1 MHTLVGNHMY
11 LSARINE
18 ELVVRPYTPV
28 TSNDEMGHFDLII
41 KVSPPSSYSWRV
53 LVFRCTRP
61 GFIPGSLMGV
71 RCRSTWILWK

>member
-1 MHTLVGNHMY
+1 MYTHVGNHMY

-41 KVSPPSSYSWRV
+41 KVSP
-53 LVFRCTRP
+53 RCLIC
-61 GFIPGSLMGV
+61 GEY
-71 RCRSTWILWK
+71 